1 MNAYTAHAL
10 INIKLTFRDRTVIF
24 FNYAFPLIFFFMFGS
39 LNNAER
45 GGAIVTVLTMV
56 LTIGIL
62 GTGFFGAGI
71 RAVADR
77 EQNILRRFKVA
88 PISPAPIL
96 VSSLVTGLINFLP
109 GAVVMVLL
117 SHFLYGMPFPKR
129 WLSLF
134 LFLSLGV
141 ISFRALGM
149 IIASVVNS
157 MQESTIVIQL
167 LYFPML
173 LLSGATIPLS
183 ILPNW
188 IQIFAQ
194 FLPASYLITGLQGIL
209 GRGETLG
216 QNMWSAAALVLTTI
230 LALFVS
236 MKLFRW
242 EKDEKVPARSK
253 LWIVAVL
260 TPFLISGIYQSKSR
274 ENLTKAKLVERLE
287 RRGRTI
293 LIRNVRVFVG
303 DGKVIE
309 SGGVLVKNG
318 RIDHVYDGAI
328 PDPKDVKAD
337 AVEGSGK
344 TLIPGLIDVHVHLG
358 APGGFLLSQGDADP
372 YRDMAR
378 ELAAYLYSGIT
389 AVKSVGD
396 PLDAIL
402 KVRRQ
407 VNSGEK
413 LGAELFI
420 CGPLFTAVGGHGTE
434 YFKSLPDNIR
444 KNLEAQFVRTPQ
456 TAEEARQQVD
466 ALKKDHV
473 DGIKAIL
480 ESGMAGMLFNR
491 LDVAVLKA
499 ISEEAHAQNLPIV
512 VHTGAVRD
520 VEDAVDAQANGIE
533 HGSMREPI
541 PQALFA
547 RMKAAG
553 IAYDPTL
560 TVFEA
565 MQDLA
570 AGKTDL
576 LDRPLLQQ
584 VGPAKLLGGTKDF
597 IRSEKS
603 AKMREGFKGFA
614 DLAVAK
620 QNLLHAWQ
628 AGVML
633 VTGSDAG
640 NPMVLHG
647 PTIHREMQLWVEA
660 GIPPTVA
667 LRAATESA
675 ARLLRTDRRMGLI
688 RPGYEASMVLISGD
702 PVKDIH
708 ATENIQAVYFKGERV
723 DRSELFNQDKQ

>member
-1 MNAYTAHAL
+1 MNAYTAQTL

-24 FNYAFPLIFFFMFGS
+24 FNYAFPLIFFFMFGT

-45 GGAIVTVLTMV
+45 GGAIVQVLTMV

-71 RAVADR
+71 RAVQDR

-88 PISPAPIL
+88 PISAAPIL
-96 VSSLVTGLINFLP
+96 VSSLVTGLINFMP
-109 GAVVMVLL
+109 GAVLMVLL
-117 SHFLYGMPFPKR
+117 SHFLYGMPFPQR

-134 LFLSLGV
+134 LFLCLGV
-141 ISFRALGM
+141 IAFRSLGM

-157 MQESTIVIQL
+157 MQESQILIQL

-183 ILPNW
+183 ILPTW
-188 IQIFAQ
+188 VQIFSQ
-194 FLPASYLITGLQGIL
+194 FLPATYLITGMQAIL
-209 GRGETLG
+209 GRGETLA
-216 QNMWSAAALVLTTI
+216 QNAWSAAALVLASI

-236 MKLFRW
+236 LKLFRW
-242 EKDEKVPARSK
+242 EKDEKVPAKSK

-260 TPFLISGIYQSKSR
+260 TPFLISGIYQSQSR
-274 ENLTKAKLVERLE
+274 ENLTKSKLMERQE
-287 RRGRTI
+287 RRSRAV

-309 SGGVLVKNG
+309 SGGVLIRNG
-318 RIDHVYDGAI
+318 KIERVYEGAI
-328 PDPKDVKAD
+328 PDAKDVKAD
-337 AVEGSGK
+337 EVEGSGK

-358 APGGFLLSQGDADP
+358 APGGFLQTQSDADP
-372 YRDMAR
+372 YRNLQR

-396 PLDAIL
+396 LLDPVL
-402 KVRRQ
+402 KVRKQ
-407 VNSGEK
+407 VNSGER
-413 LGAELFI
+413 LGAELFL
-420 CGPLFTAVGGHGTE
+420 CGPLFTAPGGHGTE
-434 YFKSLPDNIR
+434 YFKGLPDNIR
-444 KNLEAQFVRTPQ
+444 KNLEAQFVRTPKSPR
-456 TAEEARQQVD
+456 EARQQVD
-466 ALKKDHV
+466 ELKKQGV
-473 DGIKAIL
+473 DGIKAVL

-491 LDVAVLKA
+491 LDVEILKA
-499 ISEEAHAQNLPIV
+499 ISEEAHATNLPIV
-512 VHTGAVRD
+512 IHTGSVRD
-520 VEDAVDAQANGIE
+520 VEDALKVRANGIE

-541 PQALFA
+541 PEELFA

-553 IAYDPTL
+553 VAFDPTL

-565 MQDLA
+565 IEDLA

-576 LDRPLLQQ
+576 LERPLLQQ
-584 VGPAKLLGGTKDF
+584 VGPAKLLASTKEY

-603 AKMREGFKGFA
+603 AKMREGFKGFVNL
-614 DLAVAK
+614 DVAK

-628 AGVML
+628 SGVLL

-640 NPMVLHG
+640 NPLVLHG
-647 PTIHREMQLWVEA
+647 PTIHREMQLWVDA
-660 GIPPTVA
+660 GLPPSVA
-667 LRAATESA
+667 LQAATYSA
-675 ARLLRTDRRMGLI
+675 AKLLRAERRMGLI
-688 RPGYEASMVLISGD
+688 RPGFEATMVMISGD
-702 PVKDIH
+702 PLKDIH
-708 ATENIQAVYFKGERV
+708 STENIQSVFLKGERV